1 MGFQVSVQL
10 RTLQEASYVHQ
21 NETINIF
28 DLTTSVLQILA
39 RNVLCINTGRREAR
53 GDGLV
58 ELLVLS

>member
-1 MGFQVSVQL
+1 MGFHVAVQL
-10 RTLQEASYVHQ
+10 GTLQVVSYIHQ
-21 NETINIF
+21 NERINIS